1 MVSFGNIRTE
11 EASDME
17 DFSLDDYSRYLK
29 ADTVCDDLIDYKK
42 KSNYFK

>member
-17 DFSLDDYSRYLK
+17 DFSLDDYSRYLMDD
-29 ADTVCDDLIDYKK
+29 AVCGDLP
-42 KSNYFK
+42 